1 MIAVMIGEDYR
12 DIDKIK
18 RTINILKNII
28 EINQIDSARLSGL
41 ESEMSDIEDLFYWYL
56 GIFSAMNSMYN
67 STNDELL
74 V

>member
-12 DIDKIK
+12 DIDKVK

-28 EINQIDSARLSGL
+28 EINQIDPARLSGL
-41 ESEMSDIEDLFYWYL
+41 ENEMSDIEDLFYWYL